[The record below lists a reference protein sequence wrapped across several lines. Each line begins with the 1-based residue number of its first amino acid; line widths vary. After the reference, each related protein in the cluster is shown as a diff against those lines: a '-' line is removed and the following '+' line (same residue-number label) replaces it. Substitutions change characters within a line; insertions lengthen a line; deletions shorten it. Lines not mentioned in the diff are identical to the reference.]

1 MKRFARQAF
10 FASFLIIIFM
20 IVFSGCG
27 GVVGGA
33 FSSTGKVIRGESAYE
48 VAVRNGFSGTEAEWL
63 ESLKGKDGRDGS
75 AVERG
80 YSAYEIAVR
89 NGFSG
94 TEAEW
99 LQSIVGERGSAGF
112 STLAEA
118 ANRALLS
125 TVSVVSTFSVSGGS
139 QSGAGAGVIIGGDKE
154 IGEAYIITN
163 FHVVFNAS
171 ASPNIST
178 NIRVFLY
185 GMQFTDY
192 AIPAGYFGGSMTY
205 DLAVLKVEN
214 SALYR
219 DSASV
224 PATIKS
230 SSDIAVGEFAV
241 AVGNPGGKGISAT
254 AGVISVDSE
263 YLSITAAD
271 DITTLELRVMRID
284 AAVNRGNSGGGLFNG
299 QGELIGIVNAKIISD
314 DVENIGYAIPSDIV
328 LSAIDNI
335 MRNCDGE
342 ENTTIKRC
350 MVGVSLTV
358 QDSKAVYSDSSK
370 TTKIVETVKIQS
382 ISAGSAAEGKL
393 EAGDIILSF
402 SFKGKTYGVARL
414 FTLVDFSL
422 RFAQNDVV
430 SFSVERGGEL
440 MDVEVTLSSVTEIQ

>member
-1 MKRFARQAF
+1 
-10 FASFLIIIFM
+10 
-20 IVFSGCG
+20 
-27 GVVGGA
+27 
-33 FSSTGKVIRGESAYE
+33 
-48 VAVRNGFSGTEAEWL
+48 
-63 ESLKGKDGRDGS
+63 
-75 AVERG
+75 
-80 YSAYEIAVR
+80 
-89 NGFSG
+89 
-94 TEAEW
+94 
-99 LQSIVGERGSAGF
+99 
-112 STLAEA
+112 
-118 ANRALLS
+118 
-125 TVSVVSTFSVSGGS
+125 
-139 QSGAGAGVIIGGDKE
+139 
-154 IGEAYIITN
+154 
-163 FHVVFNAS
+163 
-171 ASPNIST
+171 
-178 NIRVFLY
+178 
-185 GMQFTDY
+185 
-192 AIPAGYFGGSMTY
+192 
-205 DLAVLKVEN
+205 
-214 SALYR
+214 
-219 DSASV
+219 
-224 PATIKS
+224 
-230 SSDIAVGEFAV
+230 
-241 AVGNPGGKGISAT
+241 
-254 AGVISVDSE
+254 SE

-328 LSAIDNI
+328 LSAVDNI